1 MGLIQLPLFFFCIKN
16 GVTVL
21 LVDTVGANFILK
33 MYKYFT
39 TTVLCC
45 CKKNS
50 EIRIFL
56 VGFRS

>member
-21 LVDTVGANFILK
+21 LVDTVGANCILK

-39 TTVLCC
+39 KTVLCC
-45 CKKNS
+45 CKK
-50 EIRIFL
+50 IVRY
-56 VGFRS
+56 GFFW